1 MSLKPKQIDPVPR
14 QTKRVAK
21 AAFPKG
27 NLYLTLRDQLGP
39 IFQDQDFSDLF
50 PKDGQP
56 ALPPWRL
63 ALVTILQFRENL
75 PDRQAAEAVR
85 GRIDWKYLPELRDR
99 SNLANSS
106 RKLEL
111 VAPEE
116 IAIAVQMVVHGAYG
130 IQQRD
135 IPRLAVRLLGFMRV
149 TEDMRS
155 RVDSV
160 VDQMIGD
167 RRLVVQGSLL
177 MVPGGA

>member
-1 MSLKPKQIDPVPR
+1 MEQ
-14 QTKRVAK
+14 
-21 AAFPKG
+21 
-27 NLYLTLRDQLGP
+27 
-39 IFQDQDFSDLF
+39 
-50 PKDGQP
+50 
-56 ALPPWRL
+56 
-63 ALVTILQFRENL
+63 
-75 PDRQAAEAVR
+75 
-85 GRIDWKYLPELRDR
+85 PELRDR

-116 IAIAVQMVVHGAYG
+116 IAIAVQMVVDGAYG

-135 IPRLAVRLLGFMRV
+135 VPGPAVRLLGFMRV

-177 MVPGGA
+177 MIPGRA